1 VTCLAPGSCAA
12 TEVPNSDKASARSI
26 PQGNQTTAAVNVTC
40 NPGYTAAGSMLQ
52 VSCENTTGAYTS
64 VSCQAVACAA
74 TQVPNSDMSMDGIIT
89 GDFGGTAV
97 PVTCDPGYTG
107 TGDATCGVNGTFSTV
122 TCAAAPVT
130 VVTLTQVVTFANL
143 TIDDYVGVVQSTYEL
158 GYANA
163 NNLTT
168 TTNGVI
174 GYTTGVNVSSSAA
187 RRSVSVTF
195 VVTIADSFAGPI
207 PTVST
212 TAVVDGAA
220 IATGIQAVVT
230 ANDVNGSLSTVNVP
244 TGTDV
249 LPAAATVALAPT
261 SAPTV
266 TPSSNTPSS
275 NGTTVIS
282 SAPGI
287 GHFSHIVL
295 SIPVVAMVI
304 SKMC

>member
-122 TCAAAPVT
+122 TCAAVT
-130 VVTLTQVVTFANL
+130 VVRQDVTFANL
-143 TIDDYVGVVQSTYEL
+143 DAADYTGEVQSTFEL
-158 GYANA
+158 GWANA
-163 NNLTT
+163 NNLTAT
-168 TTNGVI
+168 AENNVIVFALGVS
-174 GYTTGVNVSSSAA
+174 VSSSAA
-187 RRSVSVTF
+187 RRSAIVTF
-195 VVTIADSFAGPI
+195 VVTIADSFAGTI

-212 TAVVDGAA
+212 VVVDGAA
-220 IATGIQAVVT
+220 IAAGIQAVLD
-230 ANDVNGSLSTVNVP
+230 ANGVALADATWLTNVMA
-244 TGTDV
+244 V
-249 LPAAATVALAPT
+249 AATVAEPPDPQDSQQPQEDPT
-261 SAPTV
+261 LPAT
-266 TPSSNTPSS
+266 NEG
-275 NGTTVIS
+275 NATVIS

-287 GHFSHIVL
+287 GHFSHIAL